1 VLTAVIWKRENQTE
15 MYFLKQSNLL
25 LKDVTFI
32 IIQDVCRHKRVSYY
46 VRMKPE
52 SVKLTYVHFIGVANR
67 FLS

>member
-1 VLTAVIWKRENQTE
+1 

-32 IIQDVCRHKRVSYY
+32 IVQDVYRRKCVSYY

-52 SVKLTYVHFIGVANR
+52 SVKLTYAHFIGLANR